1 MKNPIG
7 DVLKVEDNQQNA
19 GTLKPNQEDKSPGSK
34 SMVKKQGNDN
44 RFKGPIATFKINPK
58 NFDWF
63 MAGID

>member
-1 MKNPIG
+1 
-7 DVLKVEDNQQNA
+7 
-19 GTLKPNQEDKSPGSK
+19 
-34 SMVKKQGNDN
+34 MVKKQGNDN